1 MSEQMYGVYPSRI
14 VDVCDI
20 HDKKLDDV
28 IDESLNAV
36 KVGLKIACE
45 MIIKNRTYPI
55 SISLGDST
63 LVINA
68 DGTKTLARQTDI
80 VENQDCTQ
88 QTNGD
93 AGAK

>member
-1 MSEQMYGVYPSRI
+1 MSEQMHGVYPSRI
-14 VDVCDI
+14 VEVCDI

-36 KVGLKIACE
+36 KVGLKMACE
-45 MIIKNRTYPI
+45 MIIKNRSYPI

-68 DGTKTLARQTDI
+68 DGTKTLAQQNDI
-80 VENQDCTQ
+80 EENQDNTQ
-88 QTNGD
+88 QTH
-93 AGAK
+93 AG